1 MSTRQNNVGYK
12 VLLVI
17 LTIGAITMIMP
28 YLWMIFSSLKSNL
41 EIVSPPATI
50 LPKSP
55 SFEGYAEVL
64 KDAPF
69 WKWLVNSLI
78 TSTFVTIGVLFSSSM
93 AGYIFAKFK
102 FKGKRIFFVTILA
115 TMMVPFQIIMMPI
128 YLIIS
133 HLGLVNN
140 IAGIII
146 PFLVGGF
153 GVFLSKQFIENI
165 PNTLI
170 EAARIDGAGEF
181 QTFYKLILPQ
191 IKPILSALAIFTFMN
206 SWNRYLWPLVVLND
220 MEKMTVPLALVYF
233 NNRHVVQ
240 YNVVMSASVLIMMPV
255 IVVFLLFQKQFIK
268 GLTLTGIK

>member
-1 MSTRQNNVGYK
+1 MKKDNMGYNI
-12 VLLVI
+12 LLAV
-17 LTIGAITMIMP
+17 LTISAVIMVIP
-28 YLWMIFSSLKSNL
+28 YLWMILSSLKSNL

-55 SFEGYAEVL
+55 SFEGYATVL

-69 WKWLVNSLI
+69 WSWLVNSMI
-78 TSTFVTIGVLFSSSM
+78 TSTFVTTGVLLTSSLS
-93 AGYIFAKFK
+93 GYIFAKFK
-102 FKGKRIFFVTILA
+102 FKGKKIIFVSVLA

-133 HLGLVNN
+133 RLGLINN
-140 IAGIII
+140 LAGIII

-153 GVFLSKQFIENI
+153 GIFLSKQFIENI
-165 PNTLI
+165 PDSLI

-191 IKPILSALAIFTFMN
+191 IKPILSALAIFTFMA

-233 NNRHVVQ
+233 NSRHVVQ

-255 IVVFLLFQKQFIK
+255 IVVFLVFQKQFIK